1 MAELGL
7 AGLAVVAV
15 AMLCGGAVK
24 GMVGIGLPIVSISIM
39 SSFLGAPTTALAL
52 IIMPIL
58 ASNLWQLRR
67 AGHALSSLKRFWPVL
82 LALPVG
88 IWWSAGLVVAISP
101 QTLFGLLGGI
111 VVGFCVTVVLTPN
124 LRVAAPMEKWAGAAA
139 GLAGGLIGGV
149 STVYGPPITLYL
161 VALRLP
167 KEVFIGATG
176 LIWFC
181 AALPLT
187 AAYVYHGV
195 LTAELAAWSALAC
208 VPAIGGQLL
217 GQWVR
222 DRVDQESFRK
232 LLLLALLLL
241 GLNLIRR
248 AFL

>member
-7 AGLAVVAV
+7 TGLVVVAL

-52 IIMPIL
+52 LIMPIMVT
-58 ASNLWQLRR
+58 NLWQLAR
-67 AGHALSSLKRFWPVL
+67 AGHARSSLKRFWPIL

-88 IWWSAGLVVAISP
+88 IWWSAGLVVRVSP
-101 QTLFGLLGGI
+101 EMLFGLLGA
-111 VVGFCVTVVLTPN
+111 VVLGFCATAYLAPN
-124 LRVAAPMEKWAGAAA
+124 LRVAAPAETWAGAVA

-208 VPAIGGQLL
+208 IPAIGGQFL
-217 GQWVR
+217 GQRVR
-222 DRVDQESFRK
+222 DRIDQEGFRK

-248 AFL
+248 ALL